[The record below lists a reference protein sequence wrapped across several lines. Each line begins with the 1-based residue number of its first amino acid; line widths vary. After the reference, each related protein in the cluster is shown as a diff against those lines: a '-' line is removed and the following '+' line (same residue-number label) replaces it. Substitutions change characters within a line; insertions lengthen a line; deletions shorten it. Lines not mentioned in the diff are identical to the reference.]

1 MQNSNIVFYEWRLH
15 MKIRFLALFL
25 LLVMAALLLAAC
37 GGEGDVTT
45 PADTGAVTT
54 TAAGGDIGDG
64 AVTTVRTEPTP
75 PVTSTP
81 VTDPVE
87 DDWCDPFGG
96 SK

>member
-1 MQNSNIVFYEWRLH
+1 

-37 GGEGDVTT
+37 GTTSSETT

-75 PVTSTP
+75 PVTSAP
-81 VTDPVE
+81 VTEVP
-87 DDWCDPFGG
+87 DDGWSGVIN
-96 SK
+96 

>member
-1 MQNSNIVFYEWRLH
+1 
-15 MKIRFLALFL
+15 MKIRLLALFL
-25 LLVMAALLLAAC
+25 LLVMTVLLLAAC

-75 PVTSTP
+75 PVSSTP
-81 VTDPVE
+81 VTVPVDE
-87 DDWCDPFGG
+87 EWGPN
-96 SK
+96 KPIK

>member
-1 MQNSNIVFYEWRLH
+1 

-75 PVTSTP
+75 PVSSP
-81 VTDPVE
+81 QVTEVPDE
-87 DDWCDPFGG
+87 GWSDPFGG
-96 SK
+96 NK

>member
-1 MQNSNIVFYEWRLH
+1 

-81 VTDPVE
+81 VTEVP
-87 DDWCDPFGG
+87 DDGWGP
-96 SK
+96 KEPIK